1 MMKKIFSA
9 FIFSLFILS
18 SFAQKSKL
26 PLKEWNSVADKPLI
40 FYISGDGGYTSFSE
54 NVCTAL
60 NTAGHMVTSF
70 NSKSYF
76 DDKKTPQQTT
86 DDIVNYL
93 NDKFNKRKDQQFV
106 LVGYSF
112 GADITPFVVN
122 LFPDSIKKKLISVV
136 LLSPSTST
144 DFETHVWDKLGL
156 KKKRNMDVVAEVNK
170 LGAIKTTIIL
180 GNDDDDFPI
189 NSIRLKNYVHELLP
203 GGHHYEG
210 NTDEVAKKMMK
221 YF

>member
-1 MMKKIFSA
+1 MIKKIFFTFLFPLF
-9 FIFSLFILS
+9 FIITL
-18 SFAQKSKL
+18 AQKSKL
-26 PLKEWNSVADKPLI
+26 PLKEWNTSADKPLV

-54 NVCTAL
+54 GVCTTI
-60 NTAGHMVTSF
+60 NKTGYMVTSL

-76 DDKKTPQQTT
+76 DDQKTPQQTT

-93 NDKFNKRKDQQFV
+93 NDQINKRKDKQFI
-106 LVGYSF
+106 LIGYSF

-122 LFPDSIKKKLISVV
+122 LFPDSLKRKLISVV

-144 DFETHVWDKLGL
+144 DFETHVWDKLGW
-156 KKKRNMDVVAEVNK
+156 KKKRSMDVVAEVNK

-180 GNDDDDFPI
+180 GDDDADFPI
-189 NSIRLKNYVHELLP
+189 NNIKLENFVHELLP

-210 NTDEVAKKMMK
+210 NTDEVAKTIMK

>member
-1 MMKKIFSA
+1 MIKKIFSA
-9 FIFSLFILS
+9 FIFSLFILFS
-18 SFAQKSKL
+18 LAQESKL
-26 PLKEWNSVADKPLI
+26 PLKEWNSVADKPLV

-54 NVCTAL
+54 GVCSTM
-60 NTAGHMVTSF
+60 NKAGYQVLSL

-93 NDKFNKRKDQQFV
+93 NDKFNKRKDQQFI
-106 LVGYSF
+106 LIGYSF
-112 GADITPFVVN
+112 GADITPFVVD

-170 LGAIKTTIIL
+170 LGAIKTTIIF

-189 NSIRLKNYVHELLP
+189 NNIKLKNCVHELLP

-210 NTDEVAKKMMK
+210 NTDEVAKTMMK

>member
-1 MMKKIFSA
+1 MIKKIFFA
-9 FIFSLFILS
+9 FVFPLFFIITL
-18 SFAQKSKL
+18 AQKSKL
-26 PLKEWNSVADKPLI
+26 PLKEWNTSVDKPLV

-54 NVCTAL
+54 GVCATI
-60 NTAGHMVTSF
+60 NKAGYMVTSL

-76 DDKKTPQQTT
+76 DDKKTPRQTT
-86 DDIVNYL
+86 DDFVNYL
-93 NDKFNKRKDQQFV
+93 NDQFNKRKDRQF
-106 LVGYSF
+106 LLIGYSF

-122 LFPDSIKKKLISVV
+122 LFPDSIKKKLISVI

-156 KKKRNMDVVAEVNK
+156 KKKRSMDVVAEVNK
-170 LGAIKTTIIL
+170 LGTMKTAIIL
-180 GNDDDDFPI
+180 GNDDDFPI
-189 NSIRLKNYVHELLP
+189 NSIKLKNYVHELLP

-210 NTDEVAKKMMK
+210 NTDEVAKTVMK

>member
-1 MMKKIFSA
+1 MMKKIFFT
-9 FIFSLFILS
+9 FIFSLFFIVTL
-18 SFAQKSKL
+18 AQKSKL
-26 PLKEWNSVADKPLI
+26 PLKEWNTSLDKPLV

-54 NVCTAL
+54 SLCTAI
-60 NTAGHMVTSF
+60 NKAGYKVTSL

-76 DDKKTPQQTT
+76 DDQKTPQQTT
-86 DDIVNYL
+86 EDIVSYL
-93 NDKFNKRKDQQFV
+93 NEQFNKRKDQQFI
-106 LVGYSF
+106 LIGYSF

-122 LFPDSIKKKLISVV
+122 LFSDSIKNRLISVV

-156 KKKRNMDVVAEVNK
+156 KKKRSMDVVSEVNK

-189 NSIRLKNYVHELLP
+189 KNIKLKNYVHELLP

-210 NTDEVAKKMMK
+210 NTDEVARTMMK

>member
-1 MMKKIFSA
+1 MIKKIFFTLLFPLF
-9 FIFSLFILS
+9 FIIT
-18 SFAQKSKL
+18 FAQKSKL
-26 PLKEWNSVADKPLI
+26 PLKEWNTSVDKPLV

-54 NVCTAL
+54 GVCASI
-60 NTAGHMVTSF
+60 NKAGYMVTSL

-76 DDKKTPQQTT
+76 DDKKTPRQTT
-86 DDIVNYL
+86 DDFVNYL
-93 NDKFNKRKDQQFV
+93 NDQFNKRKDQQFI
-106 LVGYSF
+106 LIGYSF

-122 LFPDSIKKKLISVV
+122 LFPDSIKKKLISVI

-156 KKKRNMDVVAEVNK
+156 KKKRSMDVVAEVNK
-170 LGAIKTTIIL
+170 LGTMKTAIIL
-180 GNDDDDFPI
+180 GNDDDFPI
-189 NSIRLKNYVHELLP
+189 NSIKLKNYVHELLP

-210 NTDEVAKKMMK
+210 NTDEVAKTIMK

>member
-1 MMKKIFSA
+1 MMKKTFFA
-9 FIFSLFILS
+9 FIFPLFVIVT
-18 SFAQKSKL
+18 FAQKSKL
-26 PLKEWNSVADKPLI
+26 PLKEWNSAADKPLV

-54 NVCTAL
+54 GVCTTI
-60 NTAGHMVTSF
+60 NKAGYKVTSL

-76 DDKKTPQQTT
+76 DDQKTPKQTT

-93 NDKFNKRKDQQFV
+93 NDEFNKRKDQQFI
-106 LVGYSF
+106 LIGYSF
-112 GADITPFVVN
+112 GADIAPFVIN
-122 LFPDSIKKKLISVV
+122 LFPDSIKRKLVSVV

-156 KKKRNMDVVAEVNK
+156 KKKRSMNVVAEVNK

-180 GNDDDDFPI
+180 GDDDDDFPI
-189 NSIRLKNYVHELLP
+189 NNIKLKNYVHELLP

-210 NTDEVAKKMMK
+210 NTDEVGKTIMK

>member
-1 MMKKIFSA
+1 MMKKIFFT
-9 FIFSLFILS
+9 FIFSLFFIVTL
-18 SFAQKSKL
+18 AQKSKL
-26 PLKEWNSVADKPLI
+26 PLKEWNTAVDKPLV

-54 NVCTAL
+54 DVCTAINKTGYKVASL
-60 NTAGHMVTSF
+60 

-76 DDKKTPQQTT
+76 DDQKTPQQTT

-93 NDKFNKRKDQQFV
+93 NDQFNKRKDQQFI
-106 LVGYSF
+106 LIGYSF

-122 LFPDSIKKKLISVV
+122 LFSDSIKNKLISVV

-156 KKKRNMDVVAEVNK
+156 KKKRSMDVVSEVNK

-189 NSIRLKNYVHELLP
+189 NNIKLKNYVHELLP

-210 NTDEVAKKMMK
+210 NTDEVARTMMK

>member
-1 MMKKIFSA
+1 MKKIFSA

-26 PLKEWNSVADKPLI
+26 PLKEWNTAVDKPLV

-54 NVCTAL
+54 GLCTAL
-60 NTAGHMVTSF
+60 NTAGHKVTSF

-93 NDKFNKRKDQQFV
+93 NDKFNKRNDQQFV

-122 LFPDSIKKKLISVV
+122 LFPDSIKKKLVSVV

-180 GNDDDDFPI
+180 GNDDDEFPI
-189 NSIRLKNYVHELLP
+189 KSIKLKNYVHELLP

>member
-1 MMKKIFSA
+1 MIKKIFFA
-9 FIFSLFILS
+9 FVFPLFFIITL
-18 SFAQKSKL
+18 AQKSKL
-26 PLKEWNSVADKPLI
+26 PLKEWNTSVDKPLV

-54 NVCTAL
+54 GVCATI
-60 NTAGHMVTSF
+60 NKAGYMVTSL

-76 DDKKTPQQTT
+76 DDKKTPRQTT
-86 DDIVNYL
+86 DDFVNYL
-93 NDKFNKRKDQQFV
+93 NDQFNKRKDRQF
-106 LVGYSF
+106 LLIGYSF

-122 LFPDSIKKKLISVV
+122 LFPDSIKKKLISVI

-156 KKKRNMDVVAEVNK
+156 KKKRSMDVVAEVNK
-170 LGAIKTTIIL
+170 LGTMKTAIIL
-180 GNDDDDFPI
+180 GNDDDFPI
-189 NSIRLKNYVHELLP
+189 NSIKLKNYVHELLP

-210 NTDEVAKKMMK
+210 NTDEVAKTIMK

>member
-1 MMKKIFSA
+1 MIKKIFSA
-9 FIFSLFILS
+9 FIFSLFILFS
-18 SFAQKSKL
+18 LAQESKL
-26 PLKEWNSVADKPLI
+26 PLKEWNSVADKPLV

-54 NVCTAL
+54 GVCSTM
-60 NTAGHMVTSF
+60 NKAGYQVLSL

-93 NDKFNKRKDQQFV
+93 NDKFNKRKDQQFIV
-106 LVGYSF
+106 VGYSF

-122 LFPDSIKKKLISVV
+122 LFPDSIKKKLVSVV

-189 NSIRLKNYVHELLP
+189 NNIKLKNYVHELLP

-210 NTDEVAKKMMK
+210 NTDEVATTMMK

>member
-1 MMKKIFSA
+1 MIKKIFFTPLFPLF
-9 FIFSLFILS
+9 FIIT
-18 SFAQKSKL
+18 FAQKSKL
-26 PLKEWNSVADKPLI
+26 PLKEWNTSLDKPLV

-54 NVCTAL
+54 GVCATI
-60 NTAGHMVTSF
+60 NKAGYMVASL

-76 DDKKTPQQTT
+76 DDKKTPRQTT
-86 DDIVNYL
+86 DDFVNYL
-93 NDKFNKRKDQQFV
+93 NDKINKRKDQQFI
-106 LVGYSF
+106 LIGYSF

-122 LFPDSIKKKLISVV
+122 LFPDSIKKKLISVI

-156 KKKRNMDVVAEVNK
+156 KKKRSMNVVAEVNK

-180 GNDDDDFPI
+180 GNEDDDFPI
-189 NSIRLKNYVHELLP
+189 NNIKLKNYVHELLP

-210 NTDEVAKKMMK
+210 NTDEVGKTIMK

>member
-1 MMKKIFSA
+1 MKKIFFA
-9 FIFSLFILS
+9 FIFPLFVIVI
-18 SFAQKSKL
+18 FAQKSKL
-26 PLKEWNSVADKPLI
+26 PLKEWNTTVDKPLV

-54 NVCTAL
+54 NVCTAI
-60 NTAGHMVTSF
+60 NKEGYRVTSL

-76 DDKKTPQQTT
+76 DDQKNPQQTT

-93 NDKFNKRKDQQFV
+93 DDQFSKRKDQQFI
-106 LVGYSF
+106 LIGYSF
-112 GADITPFVVN
+112 GADITPFVIN

-156 KKKRNMDVVAEVNK
+156 KKKRSMNVVTEVNK

-189 NSIRLKNYVHELLP
+189 NNIKLKNYVHELLP

-210 NTDEVAKKMMK
+210 NTDEVAKTMMK
-221 YF
+221 YS

>member
-1 MMKKIFSA
+1 MIKKIFSA
-9 FIFSLFILS
+9 FIFSLFILFS
-18 SFAQKSKL
+18 LAQNSNV
-26 PLKEWNSVADKPLI
+26 PLKEWNSVADKPLV

-54 NVCTAL
+54 GVCSTM
-60 NTAGHMVTSF
+60 NKAGYQVLSL

-93 NDKFNKRKDQQFV
+93 NDKFNKRKDQQFIV
-106 LVGYSF
+106 VGYSF

-122 LFPDSIKKKLISVV
+122 LFPDSIKKKLVSVV

-189 NSIRLKNYVHELLP
+189 NNIKLKNYVHELLP

-210 NTDEVAKKMMK
+210 NTDEVATTMMK

>member
-1 MMKKIFSA
+1 MTKKIFFA
-9 FIFSLFILS
+9 FVFPLFFTVTL
-18 SFAQKSKL
+18 AQKSKL
-26 PLKEWNSVADKPLI
+26 PLKEWNTTVDKPLV

-54 NVCTAL
+54 GVCTAI
-60 NTAGHMVTSF
+60 NKAGYKITSL

-86 DDIVNYL
+86 DDFVSYL
-93 NDKFNKRKDQQFV
+93 NDQFSKRKDQQFI
-106 LVGYSF
+106 LIGYSF
-112 GADITPFVVN
+112 GADITPFVIN
-122 LFPDSIKKKLISVV
+122 LLPDSTKKKLVSVV

-144 DFETHVWDKLGL
+144 DFEIHVWDRLGG
-156 KKKRNMDVVAEVNK
+156 KKKRSMDVVAEVNK

-180 GNDDDDFPI
+180 GDDDDDFPI
-189 NSIRLKNYVHELLP
+189 NNIKLRNYVHELLP

-210 NTDEVAKKMMK
+210 NTDEVARTIMK

>member
-1 MMKKIFSA
+1 MIKKIF
-9 FIFSLFILS
+9 FTLLFSLFFIIT
-18 SFAQKSKL
+18 FAQKSKL
-26 PLKEWNSVADKPLI
+26 PLKEWNTSVDKPLV

-54 NVCTAL
+54 GVCATI
-60 NTAGHMVTSF
+60 NKAGYMVASL

-76 DDKKTPQQTT
+76 DDKKTPRQTT
-86 DDIVNYL
+86 DDFVNYL
-93 NDKFNKRKDQQFV
+93 NDKINKRKDQQFI
-106 LVGYSF
+106 LIGYSF

-122 LFPDSIKKKLISVV
+122 LFPDSIKKKLISVI

-156 KKKRNMDVVAEVNK
+156 KKKRSMDVVAEVNK
-170 LGAIKTTIIL
+170 LGTMKTAIIL
-180 GNDDDDFPI
+180 GNDDDFPI
-189 NSIRLKNYVHELLP
+189 NSIKLKNYVHELLP

-210 NTDEVAKKMMK
+210 NTDEVAKTVMK

>member
-1 MMKKIFSA
+1 MMKKTFFA
-9 FIFSLFILS
+9 FIFPLFVIVT
-18 SFAQKSKL
+18 FAQKSKL
-26 PLKEWNSVADKPLI
+26 PLKEWNSAADKPLV

-54 NVCTAL
+54 GVCTAI
-60 NTAGHMVTSF
+60 NKAGYNVTSL

-76 DDKKTPQQTT
+76 GDKKTPQQTK
-86 DDIVNYL
+86 DDIVSYL
-93 NDKFNKRKDQQFV
+93 NEHFNKRKDQQFI
-106 LVGYSF
+106 LIGYSF
-112 GADITPFVVN
+112 GADITPFVIN
-122 LFPDSIKKKLISVV
+122 LFPDSIKKKLISLV

-156 KKKRNMDVVAEVNK
+156 KKKRSMDVVAEVNK

-180 GNDDDDFPI
+180 GDDDDDFPI
-189 NSIRLKNYVHELLP
+189 NNIKLKNYVHELLP

-210 NTDEVAKKMMK
+210 NTDEVARTIMK

>member
-1 MMKKIFSA
+1 MMKKTFFA
-9 FIFSLFILS
+9 FIFPLFVIVT
-18 SFAQKSKL
+18 FAQKSKL
-26 PLKEWNSVADKPLI
+26 PLKEWNSAADKPLV

-54 NVCTAL
+54 GVCTTI
-60 NTAGHMVTSF
+60 NKAGYKVTSL

-76 DDKKTPQQTT
+76 DDQKTPKQTT

-93 NDKFNKRKDQQFV
+93 NDEFNKRKDQQFI
-106 LVGYSF
+106 LIGYSF
-112 GADITPFVVN
+112 GGDITPFIIN

-156 KKKRNMDVVAEVNK
+156 KKKRSMNVVAEINK

-180 GNDDDDFPI
+180 GDDDADFPI
-189 NSIRLKNYVHELLP
+189 NSIKLKNYVHELLP

-210 NTDEVAKKMMK
+210 NTDEVGKTIMK

>member
-1 MMKKIFSA
+1 MIKKIFFTFLYPLF
-9 FIFSLFILS
+9 FIITL
-18 SFAQKSKL
+18 AQKGKL
-26 PLKEWNSVADKPLI
+26 PLKEWNTSADKPLV

-54 NVCTAL
+54 GVCTTI
-60 NTAGHMVTSF
+60 NKTGYMVTSL

-76 DDKKTPQQTT
+76 DDQKTPQQTT

-93 NDKFNKRKDQQFV
+93 NDQINKRKDKQFI
-106 LVGYSF
+106 LIGYSF

-122 LFPDSIKKKLISVV
+122 LFPDSLKKKLISVV

-144 DFETHVWDKLGL
+144 DFETHVWDKLGW
-156 KKKRNMDVVAEVNK
+156 KKKRSMDVVAEVNK

-180 GNDDDDFPI
+180 GDDDADFPI
-189 NSIRLKNYVHELLP
+189 NNIKLENFVHELLP

-210 NTDEVAKKMMK
+210 NTDEVAKTIMK

>member
-1 MMKKIFSA
+1 MIKKIFFTLLFPLF
-9 FIFSLFILS
+9 FIIT
-18 SFAQKSKL
+18 FAQKSKL
-26 PLKEWNSVADKPLI
+26 PLKEWNTSLDKPLV

-54 NVCTAL
+54 GVCATI
-60 NTAGHMVTSF
+60 NKAGYMVASL

-76 DDKKTPQQTT
+76 DDKKTPRQTT
-86 DDIVNYL
+86 DDFVNYL
-93 NDKFNKRKDQQFV
+93 NDQFNKRKDQQFI
-106 LVGYSF
+106 LIGYSF

-122 LFPDSIKKKLISVV
+122 LFPDSIKKKLISVI

-156 KKKRNMDVVAEVNK
+156 KKKRSMDVVAEVNK
-170 LGAIKTTIIL
+170 LGTMKTAIIL
-180 GNDDDDFPI
+180 GNDDDFPI
-189 NSIRLKNYVHELLP
+189 NSIKLKNYVHELLP

-210 NTDEVAKKMMK
+210 NTDEVAKTIMK

>member
-1 MMKKIFSA
+1 MIKKIFSV
-9 FIFSLFILS
+9 FIFTLFVFVTI
-18 SFAQKSKL
+18 AQSKL
-26 PLKEWNSVADKPLI
+26 PLKEWNSAADKPLD

-54 NVCTAL
+54 GVCTTI
-60 NTAGHMVTSF
+60 NKAGYKVTSL

-76 DDKKTPQQTT
+76 DDQKTPKQTT

-93 NDKFNKRKDQQFV
+93 NDEFNKRKDQQFI
-106 LVGYSF
+106 LIGYSF

-122 LFPDSIKKKLISVV
+122 LFPDSIKKKLISVI

-156 KKKRNMDVVAEVNK
+156 KKKRSMDVVSEVNK

-189 NSIRLKNYVHELLP
+189 NSIKLKNYSHELLP

-210 NTDEVAKKMMK
+210 NTDEVARTMMK

>member
-1 MMKKIFSA
+1 MIKKIFSA
-9 FIFSLFILS
+9 FIFSLFILFS
-18 SFAQKSKL
+18 LAQESKL
-26 PLKEWNSVADKPLI
+26 PLKEWNSVANKPLV
-40 FYISGDGGYTSFSE
+40 FYISGDGGYTSFSVG
-54 NVCTAL
+54 VCSTINKTGYQVL
-60 NTAGHMVTSF
+60 SL

-93 NDKFNKRKDQQFV
+93 NDKFNKRKDQQFI
-106 LVGYSF
+106 LIGYSF

-122 LFPDSIKKKLISVV
+122 LFPDSIKKKLVSVV

-180 GNDDDDFPI
+180 GNDDDEFPI
-189 NSIRLKNYVHELLP
+189 KSIKLKNYVHELLP

>member
-1 MMKKIFSA
+1 MKKIF
-9 FIFSLFILS
+9 FSFVSPLFFILTL
-18 SFAQKSKL
+18 AQTSKL
-26 PLKEWNSVADKPLI
+26 PLKELNSSADKPLV

-54 NVCTAL
+54 DVCKAI
-60 NTAGHMVTSF
+60 NKAGYKITSL

-76 DDKKTPQQTT
+76 DDKKNPQQTT
-86 DDIVNYL
+86 DDIVKYL
-93 NDKFNKRKDQQFV
+93 NDQFNKRKDQQFI
-106 LVGYSF
+106 LIGYSF

-122 LFPDSIKKKLISVV
+122 LFPDSIKKKLISVI

-156 KKKRNMDVVAEVNK
+156 KKKRSMDVVTEVNK
-170 LGAIKTTIIL
+170 LGAMKTTIIF
-180 GNDDDDFPI
+180 GNDDVDFPI
-189 NSIRLKNYVHELLP
+189 NSIKLKNYSYELLP

-210 NTDEVAKKMMK
+210 NTDEVARTMMK

>member
-1 MMKKIFSA
+1 MKKTFFA
-9 FIFSLFILS
+9 FIFPLFVIVT
-18 SFAQKSKL
+18 FAQKSKL
-26 PLKEWNSVADKPLI
+26 PLKEWNSAADKPLV

-54 NVCTAL
+54 GVCTTI
-60 NTAGHMVTSF
+60 NKAGYKVTSL

-76 DDKKTPQQTT
+76 DDQKTPKQTT
-86 DDIVNYL
+86 DDIVGYL
-93 NDKFNKRKDQQFV
+93 NDQFNKRKDQQFI
-106 LVGYSF
+106 LIGYSF
-112 GADITPFVVN
+112 GADITPFVIN
-122 LFPDSIKKKLISVV
+122 LFPDSIKKKLISLV

-156 KKKRNMDVVAEVNK
+156 KKKRSMDVVAEVNK

-180 GNDDDDFPI
+180 GDDDDDFPI
-189 NSIRLKNYVHELLP
+189 NNIKLKNYVHELLP

-210 NTDEVAKKMMK
+210 NTDEVARTIMK

>member
-1 MMKKIFSA
+1 MIKKIFFTLLFPLF
-9 FIFSLFILS
+9 FIIT
-18 SFAQKSKL
+18 FAQKSKL
-26 PLKEWNSVADKPLI
+26 PLKEWNTSLDKPLV

-54 NVCTAL
+54 GVCATI
-60 NTAGHMVTSF
+60 NKAGYMVASL

-76 DDKKTPQQTT
+76 DDKKTPRQTT

-93 NDKFNKRKDQQFV
+93 NDQFNKRKDQQFI
-106 LVGYSF
+106 LIGYSF

-122 LFPDSIKKKLISVV
+122 LFPDSIKKKLISVI

-144 DFETHVWDKLGL
+144 DFETHVWDKLGW
-156 KKKRNMDVVAEVNK
+156 KKKRSMDVVAEVNK
-170 LGAIKTTIIL
+170 LGTIKTTIIL

-210 NTDEVAKKMMK
+210 NTDEVAKTVMK

>member
-1 MMKKIFSA
+1 MKKKISFA
-9 FIFSLFILS
+9 FIFSLFVIVTL
-18 SFAQKSKL
+18 AQKSKL
-26 PLKEWNSVADKPLI
+26 PLKEWNSAVDKPFV

-54 NVCTAL
+54 NICTAI
-60 NTAGHMVTSF
+60 NNAGYKVTSL

-76 DDKKTPQQTT
+76 DDQKTPQQTT
-86 DDIVNYL
+86 SDIVSYL
-93 NDKFNKRKDQQFV
+93 NDQFNKKKDQQFI
-106 LVGYSF
+106 LIGYSF

-144 DFETHVWDKLGL
+144 DFETHVWDKLGG
-156 KKKRNMDVVAEVNK
+156 KKQRSMDVVAEVNK
-170 LGAIKTTIIL
+170 LGTIRTAIIL

-189 NSIRLKNYVHELLP
+189 NSIKLKNYSHELLP

-210 NTDEVAKKMMK
+210 NTDEVAKAMMK

>member
-1 MMKKIFSA
+1 MIKKIFFTLLFPLF
-9 FIFSLFILS
+9 FIIT
-18 SFAQKSKL
+18 FAQKSKL
-26 PLKEWNSVADKPLI
+26 PLKEWNTSVDKPLV

-54 NVCTAL
+54 GVCATI
-60 NTAGHMVTSF
+60 NKAGYMVASL

-76 DDKKTPQQTT
+76 DDKKTPRQTT
-86 DDIVNYL
+86 DDFVNYL
-93 NDKFNKRKDQQFV
+93 NDQFNKRKDRQFI
-106 LVGYSF
+106 LIGYSF

-122 LFPDSIKKKLISVV
+122 LFPDSIKKKLISVI

-156 KKKRNMDVVAEVNK
+156 KKKRSMDVVAEVNK
-170 LGAIKTTIIL
+170 LGTMKTAIIL
-180 GNDDDDFPI
+180 GNDDDFPI
-189 NSIRLKNYVHELLP
+189 NSIKLKNYVHELLP

-210 NTDEVAKKMMK
+210 NTDEVAKTIMK

>member
-1 MMKKIFSA
+1 MIKKIFFTLLFPLF
-9 FIFSLFILS
+9 FIIT
-18 SFAQKSKL
+18 FAQKSKL
-26 PLKEWNSVADKPLI
+26 PLKEWNTSVDKPLV

-54 NVCTAL
+54 GVCATI
-60 NTAGHMVTSF
+60 NKGGYMVASL

-76 DDKKTPQQTT
+76 DDKKTPRQTT
-86 DDIVNYL
+86 DDFVNYL
-93 NDKFNKRKDQQFV
+93 NDKINKRKDQQFI
-106 LVGYSF
+106 LIGYSF

-122 LFPDSIKKKLISVV
+122 LLPDSIKKKLISVI

-156 KKKRNMDVVAEVNK
+156 KKKRSMDVVAEVNK
-170 LGAIKTTIIL
+170 LGTMKTAIIL
-180 GNDDDDFPI
+180 GNDDDFPI
-189 NSIRLKNYVHELLP
+189 NSIKLKNYVHELLP

-210 NTDEVAKKMMK
+210 NTDEVAKTVMK